1 VNKKVL
7 STLILLLC
15 LFAMSSAALAQ
26 QPQRRRSGGLD
37 NLSLPSRGVTTAAP
51 TPYWQTLTPEGLG
64 FSVMMPGRPEEES
77 RDFGQGRIQM
87 RIYRVKA
94 EEMDYAAGVM
104 LNFPPELMQQPG
116 FAARYFQIMPEML
129 TASTDYKE
137 RRYKLISQSDVS
149 VENHPGRQYKFDSA
163 ANTLTMRV
171 YLGDRSIFIMIV
183 ESPKVSISNDNLEKF
198 LSSFAF
204 KEN

>member
-1 VNKKVL
+1 VNKKTL
-7 STLILLLC
+7 SMFALLLC

-26 QPQRRRSGGLD
+26 QQQRRRSGGLD
-37 NLSLPSRGVTTAAP
+37 NLSLPSTSVSVASA
-51 TPYWQTLTPEGLG
+51 YWQTLAPEGLG

-77 RDFGQGRIQM
+77 KDFGQGRIAM

-104 LNFPPELMQQPG
+104 LNFPREVMQQPG
-116 FAARYFQIMPEML
+116 FAARYFQIMPEMM

-137 RRYKLISQSDVS
+137 KHYKLIAQRDVS
-149 VENHPGRQYKFDSA
+149 VENHPGRQYKFDST

-171 YLGDRSIFIMIV
+171 YLGERSVFIMIV
-183 ESPKVSISNDNLEKF
+183 ESPKVSVSNDNLEKF
-198 LSSFAF
+198 FSSFTF

>member
-1 VNKKVL
+1 
-7 STLILLLC
+7 
-15 LFAMSSAALAQ
+15 MSSAALAQ
-26 QPQRRRSGGLD
+26 QRRRSGGLD
-37 NLSLPSRGVTTAAP
+37 NLSLPSRGVSVAP
-51 TPYWQTLTPEGLG
+51 TAYWQALAPEGLG

-77 RDFGQGRIQM
+77 RDFGEGRIQM

-104 LNFPPELMQQPG
+104 LNFPAELMKQPG

-137 RRYKLISQSDVS
+137 RRYKLISQRDVS

-163 ANTLTMRV
+163 ENTLTMRV
-171 YLGDRSIFIMIV
+171 YLGERSIFIMIV